1 MNWPQ
6 VELTDVERFRAL
18 AAAMPGAAV
27 TERVLP
33 AAPDQVKDMLAD
45 LDVFATIQADLV
57 SATLEKLDGDHVV
70 VRARGAKDNVR
81 GWKVTLR
88 PGWCWLQSRFLIIG
102 MAVAAEPGGGTRVA
116 LTGGIRVPGRAAI
129 IPIRVRQESSKT
141 LDRLKSF
148 SGIAA
153 SRASAWRR

>member
-18 AAAMPGAAV
+18 AAAVPGAAV

-45 LDVFATIQADLV
+45 LDVFATVQADLV
-57 SATLEKLDGDHVV
+57 SATLEKRDGDHVV
-70 VRARGAKDNVR
+70 VRAKGARGQRAR
-81 GWKVTLR
+81 LEGQLR

-141 LDRLKSF
+141 LDRLQELLRDR
-148 SGIAA
+148 GQ
-153 SRASAWRR
+153 

>member
-6 VELTDVERFRAL
+6 AELTDVERFRAL
-18 AAAMPGAAV
+18 AAGVPGAAV

-33 AAPDQVKDMLAD
+33 ADPDQVKTMLAD
-45 LDVFATIQADLV
+45 LNVFAAVQADFV
-57 SATLEKLDGDHVV
+57 SATIEEQAGDRVV
-70 VRARGAKDNVR
+70 VRAKGARGQRARLV
-81 GWKVTLR
+81 GQLR

-129 IPIRVRQESSKT
+129 VPIGVRRESTKT
-141 LDRLKSF
+141 LDRLEQLL
-148 SGIAA
+148 
-153 SRASAWRR
+153 RA

>member
-18 AAAMPGAAV
+18 AAGVPGAAV
-27 TERVLP
+27 TERVLT
-33 AAPDQVKDMLAD
+33 AAPDQVKDLLAD

-57 SATLEKLDGDHVV
+57 SATLEERDGDHVV
-70 VRARGAKDNVR
+70 VRARGAR
-81 GWKVTLR
+81 GQRARLTGQFR

-102 MAVAAEPGGGTRVA
+102 MAVAAEPGGGVRVA

-129 IPIRVRQESSKT
+129 IPIRVRQESTKT
-141 LDRLKSF
+141 LDRLQELLRDRSK
-148 SGIAA
+148 
-153 SRASAWRR
+153 

>member
-6 VELTDVERFRAL
+6 AELTDVERFRAL
-18 AAAMPGAAV
+18 AAGVPGAAV

-33 AAPDQVKDMLAD
+33 AAPDQVKDMLTD

-57 SATLEKLDGDHVV
+57 SATLEERDGDHVV
-70 VRARGAKDNVR
+70 VRAKGTRGQRAR
-81 GWKVTLR
+81 LEGQLR

-116 LTGGIRVPGRAAI
+116 LTGGIRVPRRAAI

-141 LDRLKSF
+141 LDRLQELLRER
-148 SGIAA
+148 GQ
-153 SRASAWRR
+153 